1 MIVGSEMLRLRSV
14 EIAEERAQGDFVHA
28 LLHGRLSNPQ
38 ELIARAAHYDFDIS
52 GRYGV
57 IVARQVGV
65 AGSPESQLKMQQLTR
80 SAAAL
85 LARNGAPALVTI
97 VGDVLAVVMQT
108 ESGALQRGSE
118 QVAEFARVLHRELSR
133 LDKRTLTVT
142 YGRPMNGATRIVD
155 SYREARV
162 ALGVCE
168 RLLITDVS
176 GYGELRVFGAL
187 LELAGS
193 QHGQAFAREVLEPL
207 RTAARKGGGDLEE
220 AVVAYVESG
229 GNLNAAARK
238 LSLHRNTMLY
248 KLDRASRALGMDL
261 RTCRGPVHV
270 LARVPDRA
278 AGRRAVGRRARG
290 HRPAAE
296 AVRGYGAGSSPTY
309 VPTSPTTATAA
320 LTTNS
325 TSRPFDGI
333 TRATQA
339 APRADPANRIRLNR
353 PRAAPDRPAGERV
366 ADVATGVCTS
376 ATPTPLSSISAPT
389 QRCRYRNRPG
399 TRPSS
404 TWPTTRV
411 SSPLRTTHRGPYRSV
426 SRPDTG
432 ARTAIAAGNV
442 NTTSPATAVAG
453 PALAREVQRHRD
465 EAGAQAE
472 HLREDRDAAAQE
484 ARLDD
489 QVAGDERVGAVRR
502 RPGEQRQAARRPT
515 TASDTGYARGTSG
528 IATSVAAAI
537 SRAEPEV
544 RAPGAAPV
552 QRDAPRP
559 GSRGTHRSVAT
570 STSSAPGTIGA
581 KIQRQPTQAAT
592 SPPTGGP
599 TAWPMPLTAAQN
611 PRARARRSG

>member
-1 MIVGSEMLRLRSV
+1 MIDLTSETHHAQHELGVHDRLDVGRILVEELLQDAQVLAGGERLDRVVSWCLPWDEVAAPPADLTGLAVVAHADQVEPTLLRTLAQRGVVVLFVRGALPTDDPLLVDCPVVLVQLPAGITYPALNRVIAELVLAKEAHVLRYGLTVHQSLAELLYRGSGLSALACQLSRLSGCQIAILDPQGRRLAAEYEFAGPAPAPDAVIGQLRAVVPLEPIESVTKGPTHPARRVTVDVDGRELTCLVGPIVLGGRHDGWIALVELHADPTWHELARHEVVVEQATMIVGSEMLRLRSV

-80 SAAAL
+80 SASTL

-108 ESGALQRGSE
+108 ESGTLQRGSE

-168 RLLITDVS
+168 RLFITDVS

-193 QHGQAFAREVLEPL
+193 QHGQVFAREVLEPL
-207 RTAARKGGGDLEE
+207 RSAARKGGGDLEE

-261 RTCRGPVHV
+261 RVAEDQFTFW
-270 LARVPDRA
+270 LA
-278 AGRRAVGRRARG
+278 
-290 HRPAAE
+290 HRIE
-296 AVRGYGAGSSPTY
+296 
-309 VPTSPTTATAA
+309 
-320 LTTNS
+320 L
-325 TSRPFDGI
+325 
-333 TRATQA
+333 
-339 APRADPANRIRLNR
+339 L
-353 PRAAPDRPAGERV
+353 
-366 ADVATGVCTS
+366 ADV
-376 ATPTPLSSISAPT
+376 
-389 QRCRYRNRPG
+389 Q
-399 TRPSS
+399 
-404 TWPTTRV
+404 
-411 SSPLRTTHRGPYRSV
+411 SV
-426 SRPDTG
+426 
-432 ARTAIAAGNV
+432 V
-442 NTTSPATAVAG
+442 
-453 PALAREVQRHRD
+453 AREV
-465 EAGAQAE
+465 
-472 HLREDRDAAAQE
+472 
-484 ARLDD
+484 
-489 QVAGDERVGAVRR
+489 
-502 RPGEQRQAARRPT
+502 
-515 TASDTGYARGTSG
+515 S
-528 IATSVAAAI
+528 
-537 SRAEPEV
+537 
-544 RAPGAAPV
+544 
-552 QRDAPRP
+552 PR
-559 GSRGTHRSVAT
+559 S
-570 STSSAPGTIGA
+570 
-581 KIQRQPTQAAT
+581 
-592 SPPTGGP
+592 
-599 TAWPMPLTAAQN
+599 
-611 PRARARRSG
+611 